1 MKVFSLIKHK
11 ASYSEEFISIL
22 FEEYY
27 TSLVLFGNSYVE
39 DIELAKDLVQDV
51 FIKMIET
58 GERFNNI
65 DNYKAYLYS
74 SVRNSCLKQIR
85 HQGVKRK
92 YEEEMKK
99 QDNVFYVEH
108 MLEEEISEILLKEI
122 DKLPKRSSQVLKLAM
137 DNKSNK
143 EIAEILNIT
152 VETVKSHKQAGKR
165 ILQKKLGNLFIYT
178 VLFYNLFN

>member
-51 FIKMIET
+51 FIKMLET

-92 YEEEMKK
+92 Y
-99 QDNVFYVEH
+99 
-108 MLEEEISEILLKEI
+108 EEEISEILLKEI